1 MESELVVATVFD
13 VAKATIVAAKLEEGR
28 GRREG

>member
-1 MESELVVATVFD
+1 MVLGKPGPQARNDNLEE
-13 VAKATIVAAKLEEGR
+13 KKLEEGR